1 MHDIK
6 SIHFYFLKA
15 LEKSTRAHSLNGHA
29 LCVVLVVFSVVLQEA
44 PDQTVPDLQP
54 HAGGDQSHLPRGTL
68 PGRHL
73 PHRSARNTIP
83 GGKEGNE
90 GVCV

>member
-1 MHDIK
+1 M
-6 SIHFYFLKA
+6 
-15 LEKSTRAHSLNGHA
+15 
-29 LCVVLVVFSVVLQEA
+29 VLVVFSVVLEEA

-73 PHRSARNTIP
+73 PHRSARNMIP

-90 GVCV
+90 GVCVCV